1 MAAGP
6 ANSGVHRFGAYEF
19 EPRVGELRKQGMR
32 IRLEGQPI
40 AILTLLLNR
49 PGELV
54 TREELQKK
62 LWPADTFVDFE
73 QSLNAAIK
81 RLRAALGDNADNPHF
96 IETLPRR
103 GYRFIVSVEAVS
115 VAATRPSRTD
125 VPSSGRQPIA
135 IDSRAVLPLENAS
148 DGALDE
154 VLAGA
159 PEPASG
165 VTATSVPFWQR
176 ALPWAV
182 TTCLT
187 IAVALGLVFVHFR
200 EKPHASAAPVQ
211 RYEFA
216 APDPSVTA
224 VGALSPDGTRLVLR
238 SSVGTGPRLWLRRMD
253 SLEAHPLE
261 GSEGAN
267 AAPFWSHDSRLIVF
281 GTEDGKVK
289 KIDTEG
295 GPAQVLCDSG
305 NAVVGGFWTLDSKIV
320 FADPSRS
327 GLWKVPAAG
336 GACSPLPGFEHAGN
350 PLVYFPVLLPDG
362 KHFLYT
368 SGSLA
373 SGDVYLGLLDS
384 KLGHQSSK
392 KLLSALAAAY
402 APSPNDPTLGYLVLA
417 RRVPNTNTYTVL
429 AQPFDLQKLEVVG
442 EPVPIAHQVSSVSLS
457 LNGTLVYVSG
467 ATAIGTSQ
475 LTLFDRAG
483 QILGTVGEPAA
494 YESVAFSPDGK
505 RVIAAQSSQSGSENL
520 WMMDLVR
527 GISTRF
533 TFDSGF
539 DDRPVWSPDGSR
551 VAFQSNRS
559 DHLDL
564 YQKLSNGGGEDELL
578 LKPNDPVMPLS
589 WSGDGR
595 FLLFG
600 GGTTASDVNISV
612 LPMDAN
618 GHAAGKPFPFAE
630 KGVGIEERFSPG
642 PQGRPLWVAY
652 SSDESGRFEI
662 YVRPFDPNSPTGTPP
677 GGGKWQVSTGGGLT
691 PRWNSNGKELFYVA
705 LDGTVM
711 SVEVRGGTVFQSGTP
726 KPMFKPK
733 GFSPQAIYADWDVTS
748 DGKKFIFPVLSL
760 TAGIAPPPRF
770 TVVLNWPSLLKK

>member
-40 AILTLLLNR
+40 AILRLLLDR

-62 LWPADTFVDFE
+62 LWSADTFVDFE

-81 RLRAALGDNADNPHF
+81 RLRAALGDDADNPHF

-115 VAATRPSRTD
+115 AGATRPSRTD

-148 DGALDE
+148 DDARISLDE

-159 PEPASG
+159 PEPA
-165 VTATSVPFWQR
+165 VPFWQR

-182 TTCLT
+182 AACLS

-216 APDPSVTA
+216 EPDPSVTA

-267 AAPFWSHDSRLIVF
+267 AAPFWSHDSRFIVF

-295 GPAQVLCDSG
+295 GPAQVLCDLG
-305 NAVVGGFWTLDSKIV
+305 NDVVGGFWTPDSKIV

-327 GLWKVPAAG
+327 GLWEVPAAG

-350 PLVYFPVLLPDG
+350 PRVYFPVLLPDG

-373 SGDVYLGLLDS
+373 SRDVYLGSLHS

-417 RRVPNTNTYTVL
+417 RSVPNTNTYTVL

-442 EPVPIAHQVSSVSLS
+442 EPVPIAQQVSSVSLS

-467 ATAIGTSQ
+467 APAIGTSQ

-483 QILGTVGEPAA
+483 KILGTVGEPAA
-494 YESVAFSPDGK
+494 YYSVAFSSDGK
-505 RVIAAQSSQSGSENL
+505 RVVAARQSQPGSENL
-520 WMMDLVR
+520 WMMDLER

-539 DDRPVWSPDGSR
+539 DEYPVWSPDGHRIAFTSAR
-551 VAFQSNRS
+551 GGVAG
-559 DHLDL
+559 DL
-564 YQKLSNGGGEDELL
+564 YQKLSNGGGDDELL
-578 LKPNDPVMPLS
+578 FKTDYGVLPLS

-600 GGTTASDVNISV
+600 GGANTSDVNISV

-662 YVRPFDPNSPTGTPP
+662 YVRPFDPNSPTGIPP
-677 GGGKWQVSTGGGLT
+677 GGGRWQVSTGGGLT

-726 KPMFKPK
+726 KPIFKPK
-733 GFSPQAIYADWDVTS
+733 GFSPQAISAYWDVTS
-748 DGKKFIFPVLSL
+748 DGKKFIFPVSQS
-760 TAGIAPPPRF
+760 ANAPHQLIRF

>member
-1 MAAGP
+1 VGSVP
-6 ANSGVHRFGAYEF
+6 ANSHVRRFGAYEF
-19 EPRVGELRKQGMR
+19 DLRTGELRKQGMR

-40 AILTLLLNR
+40 AILTLLLDR

-81 RLRAALGDNADNPHF
+81 RLRAALGDDADNPHF

-103 GYRFIVSVEAVS
+103 GYRFIVSVEGVS
-115 VAATRPSRTD
+115 AGATRPSRTD

-148 DGALDE
+148 DDALDE
-154 VLAGA
+154 VLAGT

-182 TTCLT
+182 AACLS

-211 RYEFA
+211 RYEFT

-267 AAPFWSHDSRLIVF
+267 AAPFWSHDSRFIVF
-281 GTEDGKVK
+281 GTENGKVK

-305 NAVVGGFWTLDSKIV
+305 NDVVGGFWTPDSKIV

-350 PLVYFPVLLPDG
+350 PRVYFPVLLPDG
-362 KHFLYT
+362 RHFLYT
-368 SGSLA
+368 SGSGA
-373 SGDVYLGLLDS
+373 SSDVYLGSLDS

-392 KLLSALAAAY
+392 KLLSAIAAVY
-402 APSPNDPTLGYLVLA
+402 APSPNDPTLGNLVLA
-417 RRVPNTNTYTVL
+417 WSVPNTNTYTVL

-442 EPVPIAHQVSSVSLS
+442 EPVPIAQQVSSVSLS

-467 ATAIGTSQ
+467 APATGTSQ

-483 QILGTVGEPAA
+483 KILGTVGETAA
-494 YESVAFSPDGK
+494 YDSVAFSPDGK
-505 RVIAAQSSQSGSENL
+505 RVVAAQPSQSGSENL

-527 GISTRF
+527 GTNTRF
-533 TFDSGF
+533 TFDSGI
-539 DDRPVWSPDGSR
+539 DLHPVWSPDGNHIAFASTR
-551 VAFQSNRS
+551 GGVAV
-559 DHLDL
+559 DL
-564 YQKLSNGGGEDELL
+564 YQKLSNGGGDDELL
-578 LKPNDPVMPLS
+578 FKGPPSGLRLLS
-589 WSGDGR
+589 WSD
-595 FLLFG
+595 
-600 GGTTASDVNISV
+600 SE
-612 LPMDAN
+612 
-618 GHAAGKPFPFAE
+618 AAQ
-630 KGVGIEERFSPG
+630 I
-642 PQGRPLWVAY
+642 PQ
-652 SSDESGRFEI
+652 
-662 YVRPFDPNSPTGTPP
+662 
-677 GGGKWQVSTGGGLT
+677 
-691 PRWNSNGKELFYVA
+691 
-705 LDGTVM
+705 M
-711 SVEVRGGTVFQSGTP
+711 
-726 KPMFKPK
+726 
-733 GFSPQAIYADWDVTS
+733 
-748 DGKKFIFPVLSL
+748 
-760 TAGIAPPPRF
+760 
-770 TVVLNWPSLLKK
+770 